1 MSQVACK
8 VSLAEAHACRVQ
20 ITTDDLKDDFGLLGM
35 GSPGRAAAAK
45 KQLLRM
51 QEVIE
56 GVGAF
61 IVEHSERS
69 YHSWSLCMVDP
80 EARRL

>member
-1 MSQVACK
+1 MA
-8 VSLAEAHACRVQ
+8 Q

-35 GSPGRAAAAK
+35 GSPGNAAAAK

-56 GVGAF
+56 GVGVLLPIMWLPAMMACESCRYPGGRLA
-61 IVEHSERS
+61 VL
-69 YHSWSLCMVDP
+69 LC
-80 EARRL
+80 